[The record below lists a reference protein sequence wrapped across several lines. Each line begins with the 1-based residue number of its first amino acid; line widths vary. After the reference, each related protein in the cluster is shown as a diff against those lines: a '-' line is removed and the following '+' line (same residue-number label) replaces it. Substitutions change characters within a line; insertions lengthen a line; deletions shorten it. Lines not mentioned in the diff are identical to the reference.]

1 MIKSIFPKQI
11 PCTLALMALL
21 TLAACGPAQSV
32 SMGGP
37 PQTVTVSS
45 RFQAQAPVMPTVAPY
60 RCGAWASTNAPAPG
74 DTITIY
80 AKVTHQNLGV
90 ANIPATATVHF
101 HSGDASLGKATSD
114 SGGYV
119 TFTLPLQGRQ
129 PALKPATVDVT
140 FTGLSSG
147 ALTCT
152 AFFTPE

>member
-1 MIKSIFPKQI
+1 MMKSIFPKQI

-21 TLAACGPAQSV
+21 TLAACGPAQTV

-37 PQTVTVSS
+37 PQTVTVSQ

-140 FTGLSSG
+140 FTSLSSG

-152 AFFTPE
+152 AFFTPG